1 MIRVSYASP
10 SDGYDIIIYDITN
23 NTHIYNIFS
32 NLQDYNHNYDGYDY
46 NYINIKNY
54 NKSNNN
60 ISFKNRNNN
69 KSNVNV
75 NNDKSNENRN
85 NNKSNENNN
94 NNKSNNNKS
103 NNNKSNNNKSNN
115 NKSNNNKSNNNK
127 SNNNKSNENG
137 NNDKLDKYI
146 NDYVNIKSDNVFKHI
161 LEKSMEKYED
171 PLVLYKIRNLKV
183 ELYNIKKHIVYD
195 ICPIDHIDFE
205 NNISIIKLMP
215 CQHYFSLTAL
225 DKWLKIS
232 TRCPMCN
239 FDILKN

>member
-115 NKSNNNKSNNNK
+115 NKSNNNKSNNNI
-127 SNNNKSNENG
+127 SNENG